1 MRMCPGSTAGRQW
14 VRIPLCPPSGIRDP
28 GSDPLLSF
36 LFVSDCRERPARR
49 LKSPAVIRRNWVGPG
64 SYLGP
69 EDGSIPSCATRLQK
83 ASIYLDSRQRPARR
97 TPDCPA
103 VIRSIG
109 TGPHAG
115 SIPGCSSRAS
125 PVSSEITVHVL
136 LCGSINDMVCRP
148 LPGAV
153 IRSICVVVAQQPSKL
168 LGPVRVRYAAPAG
181 RIRPFLAIRIPL
193 TETSISS

>member
-14 VRIPLCPPSGIRDP
+14 VQIPLRPPSGTRDP
-28 GSDPLLSF
+28 GKWNHSFF
-36 LFVSDCRERPARR
+36 LFVSDSRERPAPQKG
-49 LKSPAVIRRNWVGPG
+49 KSWDNAEPKTHDSRDRPAIRRNWVGPG

-97 TPDCPA
+97 
-103 VIRSIG
+103 
-109 TGPHAG
+109 
-115 SIPGCSSRAS
+115 SSA
-125 PVSSEITVHVL
+125 P
-136 LCGSINDMVCRP
+136 
-148 LPGAV
+148 AV

-181 RIRPFLAIRIPL
+181 RIRPFLPLDIPYRNL
-193 TETSISS
+193 NL